1 MKNFNVS
8 TKNDLKQFIEDK
20 AFKKILVIAG
30 NKSFE
35 LSGLKNFLTVLKIKI
50 LNIFSKNVFFQ
61 NILS

>member
-35 LSGLKNFLTVLKIKI
+35 LSGLKNFFDSIKNK
-50 LNIFSKNVFFQ
+50 NIKYFFKNVFFSR
-61 NILS
+61 IF